1 MVMMMV
7 MMTVIMM
14 TVMMITTIMV
24 TMIMMMVMKMI
35 SYRDLGS
42 SYWPGPAAMR
52 AGVCPKP
59 YLVSVH
65 FYFYATII
73 QS

>member
-24 TMIMMMVMKMI
+24 TMIMMKMI

-65 FYFYATII
+65 FYFYAGTI